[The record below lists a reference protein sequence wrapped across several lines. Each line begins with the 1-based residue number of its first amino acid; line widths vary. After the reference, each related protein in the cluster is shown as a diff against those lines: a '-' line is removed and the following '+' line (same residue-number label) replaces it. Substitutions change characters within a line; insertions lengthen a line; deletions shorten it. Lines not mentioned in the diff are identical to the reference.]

1 MTQSLFALTGAAL
14 ALQRQVEEAAAGLVD
29 PATQA
34 EALAALEALLAAEDH
49 TAEALADKA
58 DAYCWVIDEIRARAA
73 ARKGHA
79 ARLRELAAADEQH
92 AQILQDRLIECL
104 LKVSP
109 VAMVWN
115 LPRHRLASRL
125 STITQVDC
133 RPEEL
138 PEQFQRVTTT
148 VAPDKDAIKAAL
160 KAGETIPGAALIQR
174 RTWSIK

>member
-14 ALQRQVEEAAAGLVD
+14 ALQRQVEEAATGLDD

-34 EALAALEALLAAEDH
+34 DAVAALEAILAAEDQ
-49 TAEALADKA
+49 TAAALAAKA
-58 DAYCWVIDEIRARAA
+58 DAYCWVIDKIRAQAD
-73 ARKGHA
+73 ARKSHA
-79 ARLRELAAADEQH
+79 ARLRELAAADEQR
-92 AQILQDRLIECL
+92 AQILQDRLIACL
-104 LKVSP
+104 LKVTP
-109 VAMVWN
+109 DATKWE
-115 LPRHRLASRL
+115 LPGHRLASRR
-125 STITQVDC
+125 STTAQIDC

-160 KAGETIPGAALIQR
+160 KAGETIPGAALIER